1 MSSNVILREA
11 MEFLKEL
18 EALREEVAA
27 RDAYFKK
34 VKNSTDKEE
43 LARYQKFADDV
54 SQKCINYGRGLC
66 DNPTPL
72 WVNRASREHVK
83 LANSMYEVVRD
94 KLCASLSVFDNAILP
109 NARTLVDLASMESE

>member
-94 KLCASLSVFDNAILP
+94 KLCASLSVFDNAIMP

>member
-11 MEFLKEL
+11 MDFLKEL

-27 RDAYFKK
+27 RDVYFQK

-43 LARYQKFADDV
+43 LARYQKFADEV
-54 SQKCINYGRGLC
+54 NQKCIEYGRQLC
-66 DNPTPL
+66 EKPTPM

-83 LANSMYEVVRD
+83 LATSMYEVVRD
-94 KLCASLSVFDNAILP
+94 KLCASLSIFDNAILP
-109 NARTLVDLASMESE
+109 NARTLVDLASTESE

>member
-11 MEFLKEL
+11 MDFLKEL

-43 LARYQKFADDV
+43 LARYQQFADEV
-54 SQKCINYGRGLC
+54 NKKCIEYGRGLC
-66 DNPTPL
+66 DNPTPI

-94 KLCASLSVFDNAILP
+94 KLCASLSVFDNAVLP

>member
-11 MEFLKEL
+11 MDFLKEL

-34 VKNSTDKEE
+34 VKNSPDKEE
-43 LARYQKFADDV
+43 LARYQQFADEV
-54 SQKCINYGRGLC
+54 NKKCIEYGRGLC
-66 DNPTPL
+66 DNPTPI

-94 KLCASLSVFDNAILP
+94 KLCASLSVFDNAVLP

>member
-11 MEFLKEL
+11 MDFLNEL

-34 VKNSTDKEE
+34 IKKSTDKEE
-43 LARYQKFADDV
+43 MARYQKLADDV
-54 SQKCINYGRGLC
+54 SQKCINYGRELC
-66 DNPTPL
+66 DKPTPM
-72 WVNRASREHVK
+72 WVSRVSREHVK

-109 NARTLVDLASMESE
+109 NARTLVDLASTESE

>member
-11 MEFLKEL
+11 MDFLKEL

-34 VKNSTDKEE
+34 VKHSTDKEE
-43 LARYQKFADDV
+43 LARYQQFAEEV
-54 SQKCINYGRGLC
+54 NKKCLEYGRGLC
-66 DNPTPL
+66 DNPTPI

-94 KLCASLSVFDNAILP
+94 KLCASLSVFDNAVLP